1 MGSVRDVSPVVE
13 VEHLSKSYSTG
24 VLRRGRSRGVDDVS
38 FVAHR
43 GDVVG
48 LLGPNG
54 SGKTTIIRTLLGLLR
69 PTGGTARVFGADVA
83 GADPAWRARTGYVP
97 GEPGLYGTMRVGE
110 FLDLLAGLRGGAGAR
125 RRGELCERLG
135 LRTEGR
141 IAQLSKGTRQK
152 VALVQA
158 FMHDPDLLVLD
169 EPTSGLDPIVQR
181 EFDAMIDECRARG
194 ATVLLSSHVMA
205 EVERLASR
213 VAVVHEG
220 RLALVDDME
229 ALRARAPRRLD
240 LEFAAP
246 VPASALA
253 GVDGVRGVV
262 AAARTVL
269 SCRVVGSEGPLL
281 RAALDFGLVGVQ
293 SREQSLEEVFLSVVD
308 GSS

>member
-1 MGSVRDVSPVVE
+1 MGSVRRVSPVVE
-13 VEHLSKSYSTG
+13 VEHLSKTYASG
-24 VLRRGRSRGVDDVS
+24 FLGRGRSRGVDDVS
-38 FVAHR
+38 FTAHR

-83 GADPAWRARTGYVP
+83 GADPSWRARTGYVP
-97 GEPGLYGTMRVGE
+97 GEPGLYGTMRVADY
-110 FLDLLAGLRGGAGAR
+110 LDLLAGLRGGDGSR
-125 RRGELCERLG
+125 RRSELCERLG
-135 LRTEGR
+135 LREEGR
-141 IAQLSKGTRQK
+141 ISQLSKGTRQK

-181 EFDAMIDECRARG
+181 EFDAMIDGCRARG

-205 EVERLASR
+205 EVERLATR
-213 VAVVHEG
+213 VAVVHRG

-229 ALRARAPRRLD
+229 GLRSRAPRRID
-240 LEFAAP
+240 LEFTAP
-246 VPASALA
+246 VPATALV
-253 GVDGVRGVV
+253 GVEGVRDVV
-262 AAARTVL
+262 ASRTVL
-269 SCRVVGSEGPLL
+269 SCRVVGSEAPLL
-281 RAALDFGLVGVQ
+281 RAALELGLVGVQ

-308 GSS
+308 GSP

>member
-1 MGSVRDVSPVVE
+1 MGVE
-13 VEHLSKSYSTG
+13 
-24 VLRRGRSRGVDDVS
+24 DVS
-38 FVAHR
+38 FTAHR

-69 PTGGTARVFGADVA
+69 PSGGMARVFGSDVT
-83 GADPAWRARTGYVP
+83 GADPSWRTRTGYVP
-97 GEPGLYGTMRVGE
+97 GEARLYGDMRVSE
-110 FLDLLAGLRGGAGAR
+110 YLDLLDGLRGGTGAR
-125 RRGELCERLG
+125 RRGELCERLD
-135 LRTEGR
+135 LRTDHR

-181 EFDAMIDECRARG
+181 EFDAIIDGCSARG

-205 EVERLASR
+205 EVERLATR
-213 VAVVHEG
+213 VAVVHQG
-220 RLALVDDME
+220 RLALVDDMDG
-229 ALRARAPRRLD
+229 LRARAPRRLD

-246 VPASALA
+246 VPASVLSD
-253 GVDGVRGVV
+253 VVGVRDAVATGTVV
-262 AAARTVL
+262 T
-269 SCRVVGSEGPLL
+269 CRVVGSEAPLL
-281 RAALDFGLVGVQ
+281 RRALDLGLVGVE

-308 GSS
+308 GAS